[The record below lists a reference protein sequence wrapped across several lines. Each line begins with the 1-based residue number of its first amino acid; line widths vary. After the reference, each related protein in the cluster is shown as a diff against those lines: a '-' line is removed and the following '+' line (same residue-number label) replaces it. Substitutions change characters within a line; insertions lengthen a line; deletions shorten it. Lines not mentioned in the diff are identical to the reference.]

1 MEHPPNDDLEP
12 WERPGAMR
20 RDCEPHRGELLARL
34 ADLAF
39 ILSVCSVFVCMPTFV
54 ALPLALTVVLL
65 ASRDLD
71 RMAAVQ
77 LDRQGE
83 HQTRDAMERAW
94 WAVRLCA
101 LTVVLWLVMVPFCMG
116 LVG

>member
-1 MEHPPNDDLEP
+1 MESKPDDELEP
-12 WERPGAMR
+12 WERPGAVR

-39 ILSVCSVFVCMPTFV
+39 ILSVCSIFVCVPTFV

-83 HQTRDAMERAW
+83 HQTRAAMESAW
-94 WAVRLCA
+94 WAVCLCA
-101 LTVVLWLVMVPFCMG
+101 VTVLLWLVMVPCCLG
-116 LVG
+116 LTW